1 MIEFFNMKNYY
12 RPFTV
17 ILPLVVR
24 LTYLNLGTY
33 TMRER
38 WLKYIY
44 NERDR
49 DIMRAVIG
57 ERLWT
62 VYRFEYRK
70 HSKWNEGVLAYLINT
85 TLIFSGTQSS
95 KKPYCVTYLMAE
107 KTQTSIFW
115 INVKVRL
122 LYLPIPTNLSIIVTD
137 ILIH

>member
-1 MIEFFNMKNYY
+1 MKNYY

-57 ERLWT
+57 ERL
-62 VYRFEYRK
+62 
-70 HSKWNEGVLAYLINT
+70 
-85 TLIFSGTQSS
+85 
-95 KKPYCVTYLMAE
+95 
-107 KTQTSIFW
+107 
-115 INVKVRL
+115 
-122 LYLPIPTNLSIIVTD
+122 
-137 ILIH
+137 